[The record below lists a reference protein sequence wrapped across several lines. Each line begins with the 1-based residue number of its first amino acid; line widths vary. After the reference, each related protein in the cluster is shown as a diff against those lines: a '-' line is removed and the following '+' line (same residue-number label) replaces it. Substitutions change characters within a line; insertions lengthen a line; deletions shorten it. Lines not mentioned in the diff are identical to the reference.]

1 MTDGA
6 LQRLVSRLASLRG
19 YHTRFQVTLGLLL
32 TLGVVM
38 AGLLLASLVSSVWA
52 LPAFLR
58 VALVGL
64 FSLLLSATV
73 AYFVLRPLFYRPS
86 LEKLALKVEEHFPQ
100 LSDRLISA
108 LQLQRQFVSNPE
120 GYSLEMID
128 AVVYQ
133 ADKLSSVLDFKSVV
147 DKRNLRKYGRT
158 TGVLAVVLAVFALIF
173 PGNFKFALH
182 AFSNPLT
189 ELESPTKFKFELF
202 PGNNEVVKYSDVEV
216 GVKIS
221 PTAEFQNYELP
232 GRIKLFYKFE
242 NSDWESVTLKKVDQ
256 SKLAIPEKKDYD
268 YAHTFKEVKRN
279 FEFYAWAE
287 GEKSETY
294 QITVVDKPRVVDLK
308 VTLNFP
314 SYTGLKTQL
323 LNDNEGNIKALAG
336 TKAKIHVRANK
347 VLEAAS
353 LVFSDG
359 NRSALNINGKVASS
373 EIKIAKDLTY
383 HVEVTD
389 ENDNTNPDPI
399 EYEISVIPDEYP
411 TVEVTYP
418 GEDRDLDQTMKMPL
432 RMAVRDDFG
441 ASSLKLKYKI
451 NSGGQEWPEE
461 EIAIPFPKEN
471 SEFTTD
477 YDWSLAKFPIV
488 PGDYV
493 SYYAEVWDNDAV
505 SRPKSAKSR
514 TYNLRLPTLEEII
527 AEVEHEQSGQISQL
541 QEVFWGTE
549 KLKQKLENLS
559 LDLDN
564 QKNQSWEK
572 SKEFESALEQQNQIF
587 QKVDEIKS
595 QLEETLDKMT
605 RNQLVRQEV
614 TQKMQE
620 IKNLMEQV
628 TTPEMKELLKKLQ
641 EALKNLDW
649 EKIKKNLKDFKLS
662 QEELLKRLDQTIAM
676 LKRLQ
681 AEQKLDSM
689 AKMLEEMQKKQEQ
702 INQQVGNQPEKEL
715 SKLSEQE
722 KNLGQDLQNVSKE
735 MDQFKQQMQEMPLL
749 SPDDL
754 FQMEVSLNQSENQQ
768 DISSMSQQLGMCQ
781 KKSSQKTGQKLAS
794 SLQKAAE
801 QFRKMADKLSQK
813 EQKELLA
820 KMQKTLQDVLYLSD
834 QQEKLSDQVKQC
846 QSQGDKLRDLA
857 GEQVSLKESTE
868 KLNNNIEELLKQSTS
883 IPQQLSQ
890 KLGICSNQ
898 MSQAASELSNRQGA
912 NALSLQTDA
921 MADLNQIAKDLL
933 EAVNKSCN
941 NPSSSMCSNPSLS
954 QGLEGLAQQ
963 QQGINQS
970 TEDYSNLLQDMMLP
984 DQDGLQRLAS
994 EQAGVQKSLDE
1005 IYKEYAE
1012 SANLLGRLDQ
1022 LAGEINEATK
1032 KLEKGELDQ
1041 ELKQRQNRILNRLLD
1056 AQKSLYTQDFS
1067 NQRRAE
1073 VGEDVVRKSPGTLNL
1088 SPDKNSSLEQ
1098 QKLEQEK
1105 YPPQYEEMIKSYFKA
1120 LKEEQNK

>member
-1 MTDGA
+1 
-6 LQRLVSRLASLRG
+6 
-19 YHTRFQVTLGLLL
+19 
-32 TLGVVM
+32 M

-58 VALVGL
+58 VALLGL

-73 AYFVLRPLFYRPS
+73 AYFVLRPLLYRPS
-86 LEKLALKVEEHFPQ
+86 LEKLALKVEERFPQ

-133 ADKLSSVLDFKSVV
+133 ADKLSENLDFKSVV
-147 DKRNLRKYGRT
+147 DKKNLRKYGRT
-158 TGVLAVVLAVFALIF
+158 TGILAMILAVFALIF
-173 PGNFKFALH
+173 PGNFKFALY

-189 ELESPTKFKFELF
+189 ELESPAKYTFQLF
-202 PGNNEVVKYSDVEV
+202 PGNKEVVKYSDVEI
-216 GVKIS
+216 GVKLY
-221 PTAEFQNYELP
+221 PTPQFQALELP

-242 NSDWESVTLKKVDQ
+242 KSDWESVTLKKIDQ
-256 SKLAIPEKKDYD
+256 TKLALPEKKDYD
-268 YAHTFKEVKRN
+268 FAHTFKEVKRN
-279 FEFYAWAE
+279 FEFYALAE
-287 GEKSETY
+287 GEKS
-294 QITVVDKPRVVDLK
+294 QAFIIIVVDKPRVVDLK

-314 SYTGLKTQL
+314 SYTGLKAQV

-336 TKAKIHVRANK
+336 TKAKIQVKANK
-347 VLEAAS
+347 ILENAS

-359 NRSALNINGKVASS
+359 NRSALDLKGKLASG
-373 EIKIAKDLTY
+373 EIRLAKDLTY
-383 HVEVTD
+383 HVEVRD
-389 ENDNTNPDPI
+389 ENENKNPDPI

-411 TVEVTYP
+411 TVEVIYP
-418 GEDRDLDQTMKMPL
+418 GEDRDLDESMKMPL
-432 RMAVRDDFG
+432 RIVVRDDFG
-441 ASSLKLKYKI
+441 ASALKLKYKI

-461 EIAIPFPKEN
+461 ELSIQFPKGS
-471 SEFTTD
+471 SEFSAD

-493 SYYAEVWDNDAV
+493 SYYAEVCDNDAV
-505 SRPKSAKSR
+505 SGPKSAKSR
-514 TYNLRLPTLEEII
+514 IYNLRLPTLEEII
-527 AEVEHEQSGQISQL
+527 AEVEQEQSGQISQL

-559 LDLDN
+559 SDLDN

-587 QKVDEIKS
+587 QKVDEIKN

-614 TQKMQE
+614 AQKMQE
-620 IKNLMEQV
+620 IKGLMELV
-628 TTPEMKELLKKLQ
+628 MTPEMKELLKKLQ

-681 AEQKLDSM
+681 AEQKLDAM

-702 INQQVGNQPEKEL
+702 INQQVENLPEKDL
-715 SKLSEQE
+715 SMLSEQE

-754 FQMEVSLNQSENQQ
+754 FQMELSLNQSENQQ

-781 KKSSQKTGQKLAS
+781 KNSSQKTGQKLAS

-801 QFRKMADKLSQK
+801 EFRKMADKLSQK

-846 QSQGDKLRDLA
+846 QNQGDKLRDLA

-890 KLGICSNQ
+890 KLGMCSNQ
-898 MSQAASELSNRQGA
+898 MSEAASQLSNRDGA
-912 NALSLQTDA
+912 EALNSQTDA

-933 EAVNKSCN
+933 EVVNKSCN
-941 NPSSSMCSNPSLS
+941 SPSSGMCSNPSLS
-954 QGLEGLAQQ
+954 QGLEGLAQK

-984 DQDGLQRLAS
+984 NQDELQRLAS
-994 EQAGVQKSLDE
+994 EQAGVQKSLEE

-1022 LAGEINEATK
+1022 LAGEIKEATR
-1032 KLEKGELDQ
+1032 KLEKGELDE

-1073 VGEDVVRKSPGTLNL
+1073 RGEDVLRKSPGALNL
-1088 SPDKNSSLEQ
+1088 TADKNSSLEQ

-1105 YPPQYEEMIKSYFKA
+1105 YPPQYEEMIKSYFRA

>member
-1 MTDGA
+1 MSNGA
-6 LQRLVSRLASLRG
+6 LQRLISRLTSLRG
-19 YHTRFQVTLGLLL
+19 YHTRYQVTLGLLL
-32 TLGVVM
+32 ILGVVM

-58 VALVGL
+58 VALLGL

-73 AYFVLRPLFYRPS
+73 AYFVLRPLLYRLS
-86 LEKLALKVEEHFPQ
+86 LEKLALKVEERFPL

-108 LQLQRQFVSNPE
+108 LQLQKQFVSNPE

-133 ADKLSSVLDFKSVV
+133 ADQLSENLDFKSVV

-158 TGVLAVVLAVFALIF
+158 TGILAVILAAFGLIF
-173 PGNFKFALH
+173 PGNFKFALY

-189 ELESPTKFKFELF
+189 ELESPAKFKFELL

-242 NSDWESVTLKKVDQ
+242 NSDWESVTLKKIDLT
-256 SKLAIPEKKDYD
+256 KLAIPEKKDFD
-268 YAHTFKEVKRN
+268 YSHTFKEVKRN
-279 FEFYAWAE
+279 FQFYAWAE

-294 QITVVDKPRVVDLK
+294 RITVVDKPRVVDLK

-336 TKAKIHVRANK
+336 TKAKIQVRANK

-383 HVEVTD
+383 HIEVID
-389 ENDNTNPDPI
+389 ENDNSNPDPI
-399 EYEISVIPDEYP
+399 EYEISLIPDEYP

-432 RMAVRDDFG
+432 RIAVRDDFG

-461 EIAIPFPKEN
+461 EIAISFPKAN
-471 SEFTTD
+471 SEFTAD
-477 YDWSLAKFPIV
+477 CDWSLAKFPIV

-505 SRPKSAKSR
+505 SGPKSAKSR

-559 LDLDN
+559 LGLDN

-614 TQKMQE
+614 AQKMQE

-681 AEQKLDSM
+681 AEQKLDTM

-702 INQQVGNQPEKEL
+702 INQQVESQPEKDL

-735 MDQFKQQMQEMPLL
+735 MEEFKQQMQEMPLL

-781 KKSSQKTGQKLAS
+781 KKSSQKTGQKLSS

-868 KLNNNIEELLKQSTS
+868 KLNDNIEELLKQSTS

-890 KLGICSNQ
+890 KLGMCSNQ
-898 MSQAASELSNRQGA
+898 MSRAASELSNRQGA

-933 EAVNKSCN
+933 EAVNNSCN
-941 NPSSSMCSNPSLS
+941 NPSSGMCSNPSLS

-984 DQDGLQRLAS
+984 NQDELQRLAS

-1022 LAGEINEATK
+1022 LAGEIKEATK

-1073 VGEDVVRKSPGTLNL
+1073 AGEDVLRKSPGALNL
-1088 SPDKNSSLEQ
+1088 SADKNSSLEQ

-1120 LKEEQNK
+1120 VKEEQNK